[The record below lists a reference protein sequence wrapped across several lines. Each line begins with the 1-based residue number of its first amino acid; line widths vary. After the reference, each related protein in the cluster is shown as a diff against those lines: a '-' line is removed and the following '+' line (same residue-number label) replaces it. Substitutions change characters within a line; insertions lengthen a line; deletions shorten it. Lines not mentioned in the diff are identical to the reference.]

1 MAAPESCGHRGDHRA
16 SWLLCLPAAFRG
28 KEGERRVT
36 SKACYF
42 CTCILAFKPLILSNF
57 QLERMA
63 CTYAFISAPSSNPP
77 KIGLEEPKGN
87 NQDLQEN
94 RRGGDSRRAQEGGWR
109 LQEVGSDLVA
119 RAGHRRQS
127 RPGATT
133 GDQARSSGCRRPPPL
148 NQCQVIFQVP
158 SLTPR
163 GQVLALPQPWKESG
177 RYSGEFESETIQMVG
192 GVRGG
197 TRQRPEMRGPDLK
210 TGQLCESRHSEW

>member
-16 SWLLCLPAAFRG
+16 SWLLGLPAALRG

-109 LQEVGSDLVA
+109 LQEVGSDSVA
-119 RAGHRRQS
+119 RAEHRRQS

-133 GDQARSSGCRRPPPL
+133 GEQAGSSGCRRPP
-148 NQCQVIFQVP
+148 
-158 SLTPR
+158 T
-163 GQVLALPQPWKESG
+163 PQPMSSHLPGPLPHPKRPGASPPPTLE
-177 RYSGEFESETIQMVG
+177 GEWEVLWRI
-192 GVRGG
+192 
-197 TRQRPEMRGPDLK
+197 
-210 TGQLCESRHSEW
+210 